1 MSRKFSA
8 KLKEIRVNMGLTL
21 REFCLQNGL
30 DPGNYS
36 KLERGHFPPPE
47 SHDLLEKYATALGL
61 KPGSSEWLELFDL
74 AAAERGRIPEDL
86 MSDEDV
92 VDKLPVLFRTIR
104 GMPLSPEQLEQ
115 LVEQVRR
122 S

>member
-1 MSRKFSA
+1 MASKFSV
-8 KLKEIRVNMGLTL
+8 KLKELRVSAGLTL
-21 REFCLQNGL
+21 REFCFRNKF

-61 KPGSSEWLELFDL
+61 KPGADDWLELFDL

-86 MSDEDV
+86 MSDEKI
-92 VDKLPVLFRTIR
+92 VDKLPVLFRTMR
-104 GMPLSPEQLEQ
+104 GTPLSVDQLDE
-115 LVEQVRR
+115 LVEHVRR